1 MICERIERVLE
12 RIHKACQRA
21 GRREEEVTLL
31 VASKYADA
39 HQIKEAFGCGVSIFG
54 ESRVQDFL
62 KKYEQLASLP
72 IRWHFIGRLQSNK
85 VKYIIEKV
93 ELIHSLDRNSLA
105 EEIDARAKKAG
116 KRQDVLIEVN
126 VGEEET
132 KGGVAPQEL
141 DRFFQYV
148 LSLEGIRVLGLMCI
162 PPYKEDPDQV
172 RPYFR
177 SLREMK
183 ERLER
188 EYGVAL
194 PHLSMGMSHD
204 FEVAIEEGA
213 TIVRLGSIIWE
224 GD

>member
-12 RIHKACQRA
+12 RIHNACQRA

-39 HQIKEAFGCGVSIFG
+39 HQIREAFGCGVGIFG

-85 VKYIIEKV
+85 VKYIIDKV

-188 EYGVAL
+188 EYGIAL